1 MPLTAYIILLV
12 ARILVPLA
20 QSGAVF
26 NCSATKS
33 EQPDNLTPLEISLFR
48 NATRP
53 DPRSQLLQDSILV
66 HSPLPKSFSQ
76 VLGASPIH
84 GPNSRPSKNA
94 NESASFFTDA
104 QIFAV

>member
-1 MPLTAYIILLV
+1 MQLTAYIILLV

-48 NATRP
+48 NAHT
-53 DPRSQLLQDSILV
+53 V
-66 HSPLPKSFSQ
+66 
-76 VLGASPIH
+76 PIH
-84 GPNSRPSKNA
+84 EVSSSKIQ
-94 NESASFFTDA
+94 F
-104 QIFAV
+104 